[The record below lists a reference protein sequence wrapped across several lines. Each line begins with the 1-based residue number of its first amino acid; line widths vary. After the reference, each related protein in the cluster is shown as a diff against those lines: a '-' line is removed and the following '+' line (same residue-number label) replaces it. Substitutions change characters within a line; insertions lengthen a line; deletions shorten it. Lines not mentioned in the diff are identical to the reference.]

1 MSFEMLEEDNY
12 SFFKQTKKN
21 VQQAAAAGNDGF

>member
-12 SFFKQTKKN
+12 SFFKQKKN